1 MFRVMGIVKREDAVP
16 KMPQKNILIPKE
28 SLLSNSPTLREKNR
42 KRQAEMTCPSNK
54 KKTG

>member
-1 MFRVMGIVKREDAVP
+1 MGIVKREDAVP